1 MALAR
6 PENSDPDV
14 TIVGAGPGGLS
25 SALLLAYSGLNV
37 VIVEKSSEVGGRTK
51 IIEQDGFKFDRGP
64 TFFHYPEVIEEIF
77 QAIGLDAHKELGLM
91 PLDPS
96 YKLIFGQGGS
106 IEATSDLDEMTESGS
121 GSFLATRTPRVSE
134 NTSKKTGVNYYGASP
149 ASSRLGRGHL
159 IS

>member
-64 TFFHYPEVIEEIF
+64 TSSTIRRSLRKF
-77 QAIGLDAHKELGLM
+77 
-91 PLDPS
+91 
-96 YKLIFGQGGS
+96 
-106 IEATSDLDEMTESGS
+106 
-121 GSFLATRTPRVSE
+121 
-134 NTSKKTGVNYYGASP
+134 SKP
-149 ASSRLGRGHL
+149 
-159 IS
+159 

>member
-77 QAIGLDAHKELGLM
+77 QAIGLAHRLAGLPHRSM
-91 PLDPS
+91 HVPC
-96 YKLIFGQGGS
+96 QGDSARRWYPG
-106 IEATSDLDEMTESGS
+106 T
-121 GSFLATRTPRVSE
+121 
-134 NTSKKTGVNYYGASP
+134 
-149 ASSRLGRGHL
+149 
-159 IS
+159 

>member
-51 IIEQDGFKFDRGP
+51 IIEQD
-64 TFFHYPEVIEEIF
+64 
-77 QAIGLDAHKELGLM
+77 
-91 PLDPS
+91 
-96 YKLIFGQGGS
+96 
-106 IEATSDLDEMTESGS
+106 
-121 GSFLATRTPRVSE
+121 
-134 NTSKKTGVNYYGASP
+134 
-149 ASSRLGRGHL
+149 
-159 IS
+159 